1 MSIITEKFRYDQ
13 MKEQYFITPNWIMK
27 ELTELDV
34 TLSEFVVY
42 MYLIRLNNNSEN
54 PFPSYQNI
62 MDNTM
67 LSSTSTVSRAIK
79 GLESKGLIKKLH
91 KGKKQ
96 GDSNIYQVNYIYPE
110 GFDFD
115 KCFGGSEEVKETKKA
130 NNSKAT
136 IPFKRGVGSDGM
148 TPNEREA
155 LINSFVGYEEDYSS
169 FDLI

>member
-1 MSIITEKFRYDQ
+1 MGIITEKFRYDQ
-13 MKEQYFITPNWIMK
+13 MKEQYFIAPNWLMK
-27 ELTELDV
+27 ELTDLDAS
-34 TLSEFVVY
+34 LSEFAVY
-42 MYLIRLNNNSEN
+42 VYLLRLNNNSEN

-110 GFDFD
+110 GFDFK
-115 KCFGGSEEVKETKKA
+115 KCFAGPEEVKETKRKA
-130 NNSKAT
+130 KAT
-136 IPFKRGVGSDGM
+136 VPFKRGVGSDGM
-148 TPNEREA
+148 TPAERNT
-155 LINSFVGYEEDYSS
+155 LIDSFVGYEEDYSS